1 MPLIPLEIYRNLASF
16 ACSPLCLP
24 EVCPGGKKS
33 LFPEGNG
40 PSINPYPVFFP
51 IRHQHDQSNPSH
63 PTPFLLSGSRIE
75 YP

>member
-1 MPLIPLEIYRNLASF
+1 MPLIPHEIYRSPAFF
-16 ACSPLCLP
+16 ACSPLCLL
-24 EVCPGGKKS
+24 EVCPSDKEP
-33 LFPEGNG
+33 LFPQVHG